1 MRIRQLIEPDQ
12 AMPVHQLP
20 DLSALPATG
29 GLFWKA
35 ARSSRR
41 KPGAEPVIPRNSV
54 TLKNLVLRGE
64 HVAAYNQV
72 CELPEGTLAIT
83 YPQVVA
89 APLHMHVMTQPN
101 FPLPLVG
108 IVHLRNV
115 IRQKALLSVGVPY
128 DVQVQIGESRRTK
141 LGIEVDLVT
150 DYLSGGESL
159 WTATTTVLHRIKV
172 KERGSKAPA
181 PPAAAVTAQYLPFSV
196 PEDTG
201 RRYAPVASDY
211 NPIHLYP
218 ITARFLG
225 FDRAIAHGMW
235 SVARCLGLLLPDYGG
250 APASL
255 SIQFKQPLL
264 LPGRVTLKQVSGG
277 PGGQAVDFDLLSRE
291 GGKTHLS
298 GRLEGLV

>member
-1 MRIRQLIEPDQ
+1 
-12 AMPVHQLP
+12 MPLHLLP
-20 DLSALPATG
+20 DLSAPPATG

-35 ARSSRR
+35 ALSTRR
-41 KPGAEPVIPRNSV
+41 KPGAQPVIPNNSV
-54 TLKNLVLRGE
+54 TLKNFVLKGE
-64 HVAAYNQV
+64 HVAAYNTV

-115 IRQKALLSVGVPY
+115 ITQKAVLNVGVPY

-141 LGIEVDLVT
+141 LGIEVDLLT
-150 DYLSGGESL
+150 DYLSHGESL
-159 WTATTTVLHRIKV
+159 WSATTTVLHRIKL
-172 KERGSKAPA
+172 KERGSKAP
-181 PPAAAVTAQYLPFSV
+181 PPPPPAAVTAQYLPFSV

-218 ITARFLG
+218 ITAKLLG

-250 APASL
+250 TPARL

-264 LPGRVTLKQVSGG
+264 LPGRVTLKQVRA
-277 PGGQAVDFDLLSRE
+277 GQGVDFDLLARE

>member
-1 MRIRQLIEPDQ
+1 MSAL
-12 AMPVHQLP
+12 VLP
-20 DLSALPATG
+20 DLIVPPATG

-35 ARSSRR
+35 ATSMGR
-41 KPGAEPVIPRNSV
+41 KPGPAPEIPKIEV
-54 TLKNLVLRGE
+54 TLKGFALEGAHL
-64 HVAAYNQV
+64 AAYNAV
-72 CELPEGTLAIT
+72 CQLPEGTMAMT

-115 IRQKALLSVGVPY
+115 ITQKAVLSVGTPY
-128 DVQVQIGESRRTK
+128 DVHVRIGESRRTK
-141 LGIEVDLVT
+141 LGIEVDLLT
-150 DYLSGGESL
+150 DYLADGEAL
-159 WTATTTVLHRIKV
+159 WSAVTTVLHRIKS
-172 KERGSKAPA
+172 KEKGRSAPPPA
-181 PPAAAVTAQYLPFSV
+181 PPAVAARYMPFTV
-196 PEDTG
+196 PEDIG
-201 RRYAPVASDY
+201 RRYAPVARDY

-218 ITARFLG
+218 FTAKLLG

-235 SVARCLGLLLPDYGG
+235 SVARVLGLLLPDYPGT
-250 APASL
+250 PAQL

-264 LPGRVTLKQVSGG
+264 LPGRVTFKAVNRGDG
-277 PGGQAVDFDLLSRE
+277 VDFDLLARE

>member
-1 MRIRQLIEPDQ
+1 MS
-12 AMPVHQLP
+12 AHVLP
-20 DLSALPATG
+20 DLVTPPATG

-35 ARSSRR
+35 ARTMRR
-41 KPGAEPVIPRNSV
+41 KPGESPLIPPLSV
-54 TLKNLVLRGE
+54 TLKSFALQGE
-64 HVAAYNQV
+64 HVEAYNKV

-101 FPLPLVG
+101 FPLPLIG

-115 IRQKALLSVGVPY
+115 ISQKASLSIGVPY
-128 DVQVQIGESRRTK
+128 DVRVQIGESRRTK
-141 LGIEVDLVT
+141 LGIELDLLT
-150 DYLSGGESL
+150 DYLADGESL
-159 WTATTTVLHRIKV
+159 WTAVTTVLHRIKA
-172 KERGSKAPA
+172 KERSGKAAAPA
-181 PPAAAVTAQYLPFSV
+181 PAAVTAHYIPFSV
-196 PEDTG
+196 PEDIG

-218 ITARFLG
+218 WTAKLLG

-235 SVARCLGLLLPDYGG
+235 SVARSLGLLLPAYDGV
-250 APASL
+250 PARL

-264 LPGRVTLKQVSGG
+264 LPGRVTLKHIRA
-277 PGGQAVDFDLLSRE
+277 GQGVDFDLLARE